1 MLSSTTKV
9 RLVFWSALMILT
21 LVSFVAFQSIV
32 DLADS
37 SHRLERTHRVLEQLD
52 SLDGLLR
59 DADAARRGYLS
70 VGDDADLAA
79 YQEQMPH
86 VTEVLATLRT
96 MLASDVGQQR
106 RIDSVTPMMDSAITV
121 MRQAMALGASE
132 GGARGAVLAALDR
145 GTAPSRAVR
154 SVVGSMKATELKRL
168 QTRWVSQRI
177 SARQTALMIV
187 FGFLLASG
195 ILLVVTMR
203 LEHNL
208 AERLQAERHALEA
221 KQVAESASR
230 AKSEFLARMSHEL
243 RTPLNSVIG
252 FSGVLIRNRAGH
264 LQEQEI
270 TYLERIRD
278 NGMHLLSLI
287 DEILDLTK
295 IEAGKQRLMLA
306 SVDIGQLLMETV
318 AQLEGRLIGKDVF
331 IRIDAPAQMA
341 PIESDRGKLK
351 QVLINLLANAIKWTD
366 AGSITLRVHVDGGVM
381 RPVRIDVIDTGIG
394 IAEEHQEAIF
404 EAFEQVGDWPAR
416 QHGGT
421 GLGLTIS
428 RSLCQLMGY
437 DLTVASKAGA
447 GSTFS
452 IIMDVPVT
460 RPRAGEAPAAAPAGG
475 DGYAA
480 DTRHPAALRPT

>member
-59 DADAARRGYLS
+59 DAEAVRRGY
-70 VGDDADLAA
+70 VGTGETSYVAA
-79 YQEQMPH
+79 YREQMPN
-86 VTEVLATLRT
+86 VAQVLAALRT
-96 MLASDVGQQR
+96 MLEGDVTQQR
-106 RIDSVTPMMDSAITV
+106 RLDSLVPLVDSALAVIE
-121 MRQAMALGASE
+121 QAPAGGWSTDGGVGAAE
-132 GGARGAVLAALDR
+132 AAFDRGAP
-145 GTAPSRAVR
+145 TSRAVR
-154 SVVGSMKATELKRL
+154 RMVASMKSTELFRL

-208 AERLQAERHALEA
+208 AERLQAERHAVEA

-252 FSGVLIRNRAGH
+252 FSSVLIRNRGGH
-264 LQEQEI
+264 LEHQEI

-306 SVDIGQLLMETV
+306 SVDVGQLAMETV
-318 AQLEGRLIGKDVF
+318 AQLEGRLLGKDVF
-331 IRIDAPAQMA
+331 IRIDAPAYMA

-351 QVLINLLANAIKWTD
+351 QVLINLLGNAIKWTD
-366 AGSITLRVHVDGGVM
+366 TGSITLRVHVDGVM
-381 RPVRIDVIDTGIG
+381 QRPVRIDVIDTGIG
-394 IAEEHQEAIF
+394 IAEEHQTAIF
-404 EAFEQVGDWPAR
+404 EAFEQVGDWAAR

-437 DLTVASKAGA
+437 ELAVASTVGV

-452 IIMDVPVT
+452 IVMEIPT
-460 RPRAGEAPAAAPAGG
+460 ARSQPGSAAAAPATGP
-475 DGYAA
+475 GYAA
-480 DTRHPAALRPT
+480 TRRRMAALGST